1 MNNSELDMDDEFLFP
16 HKYALQQNFP
26 NPFNPRTTIHYELP
40 NQELVQIIIFNLLG
54 HQVKR
59 LVYGFRG
66 AGVNSIVWDG
76 TNDHGQPVSA
86 GIYIYQLQA
95 GGFLQTRKMILLK

>member
-1 MNNSELDMDDEFLFP
+1 
-16 HKYALQQNFP
+16 
-26 NPFNPRTTIHYELP
+26 
-40 NQELVQIIIFNLLG
+40 LLG

-59 LVYGFRG
+59 LVDGIQG
-66 AGVNSIVWDG
+66 AGLNSIVWDA